1 MAQNLP
7 ARREDSGTRF
17 PERRQSREAQASY
30 TITDSPPP
38 RTEYVYVKDKDQGRT
53 FGGTP
58 QSGKTLTWMGGPL
71 KKVPVP
77 KGVPAALGNAK
88 FIGYMWVLAMIVVSF
103 DEWHN
108 HGILPRPS
116 RLWWT
121 SLTYGILAIFGMIDS
136 LIPLMNALALGYT
149 IMLFTNYYSGSGQFG
164 E

>member
-7 ARREDSGTRF
+7 ARRTSESRF
-17 PERRQSREAQASY
+17 PEQRDRRTEPVYA
-30 TITDSPPP
+30 TITDKPAP
-38 RTEYVYVKDKDQGRT
+38 RTEYVYVQDEGTRAKDHSY
-53 FGGTP
+53 
-58 QSGKTLTWMGGPL
+58 QSGKTLTWTGGPP

-77 KGVPAALGNAK
+77 RGLPPALGNAK
-88 FIGYMWVLAMIVVSF
+88 MVGYMWVIAMIVVSF

-121 SLTYGILAIFGMIDS
+121 SLTYGILAIVGMVDP

-149 IMLFTNYYSGSGQFG
+149 IMLITQYYQGSGQFG

>member
-7 ARREDSGTRF
+7 ARRTSESRF
-17 PERRQSREAQASY
+17 PEQRDSRTEPVYA
-30 TITDSPPP
+30 TITDKPPP
-38 RTEYVYVKDKDQGRT
+38 RTEYVYVQDKGAGQQQQQGGRSIRYT
-53 FGGTP
+53 
-58 QSGKTLTWMGGPL
+58 GGPL
-71 KKVPVP
+71 KKV
-77 KGVPAALGNAK
+77 GVPRGLPPALGNAK
-88 FIGYMWVLAMIVVSF
+88 MVGYMWVIAMIVVSF

-121 SLTYGILAIFGMIDS
+121 SLTYGILAIVGMVDP

-149 IMLFTNYYSGSGQFG
+149 LMLITQYYQGSGQFG